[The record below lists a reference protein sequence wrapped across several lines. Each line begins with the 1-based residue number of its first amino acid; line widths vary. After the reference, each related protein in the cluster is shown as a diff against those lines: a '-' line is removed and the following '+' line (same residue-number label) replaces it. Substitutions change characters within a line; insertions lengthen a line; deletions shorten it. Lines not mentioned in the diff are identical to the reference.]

1 MDTILEGK
9 NTQKGLKMGG
19 NPPSKARKR
28 EGAPMKMEKA
38 FK

>member
-1 MDTILEGK
+1 MDTVLEGK
-9 NTQKGLKMGG
+9 STAKGLKMGG

-28 EGAPMKMEKA
+28 EGAPGKMEKA